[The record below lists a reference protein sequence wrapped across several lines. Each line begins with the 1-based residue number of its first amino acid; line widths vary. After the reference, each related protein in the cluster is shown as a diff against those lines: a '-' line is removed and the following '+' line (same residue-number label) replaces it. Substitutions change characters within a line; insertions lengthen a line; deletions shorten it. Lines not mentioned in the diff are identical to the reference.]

1 MAAESPQTGQQAP
14 KAAARRRGR
23 SPVSWSRQRAPW
35 RSWENRILRALQRA
49 SLLHAA
55 RRREN
60 ARFPG
65 EPHRTEPNS
74 LKYRDVYIACY
85 AAIRQ
90 RCSRATAFSKGR
102 LAAPVRDR
110 PRVATPGSEVPG
122 LQPAV
127 SGVYPL
133 NGRQPVDEKRRAA
146 TMSGTFARAFSMVKP
161 SRRLSESPGSQ
172 CPGKCGGRRS
182 REQAPVPARS
192 DLRCRLVRA
201 AWRASDRTVAR
212 EVPSLRVTGLPRV
225 GRADV
230 RAQLLSR
237 PVRHTVRQTE
247 QAMLGRSAR
256 CAHRQAGRQVRRD
269 RDDHLQ
275 RRTTRDPR
283 AGRSAC
289 VHRRAHEEMFRAGL
303 DKG

>member
-1 MAAESPQTGQQAP
+1 ML
-14 KAAARRRGR
+14 RGT
-23 SPVSWSRQRAPW
+23 
-35 RSWENRILRALQRA
+35 L
-49 SLLHAA
+49 SL
-55 RRREN
+55 
-60 ARFPG
+60 
-65 EPHRTEPNS
+65 
-74 LKYRDVYIACY
+74 
-85 AAIRQ
+85 
-90 RCSRATAFSKGR
+90 
-102 LAAPVRDR
+102 
-110 PRVATPGSEVPG
+110 RVAPRAFWPRTSSIGLSRHPRTPHAG
-122 LQPAV
+122 PAEKLR
-127 SGVYPL
+127 SGVYPP
-133 NGRQPVDEKRRAA
+133 NGRQPVDEKA
-146 TMSGTFARAFSMVKP
+146 AFSHDVGDVRKGVFHGEAVAAFE
-161 SRRLSESPGSQ
+161 RIPGSQ

-182 REQAPVPARS
+182 REQAPVQARS